1 MANIFAIRAENL
13 GRIYKIRSRKKS
25 EPKVLVA
32 LQDVNLSNQQ
42 GELFGLL
49 DPNGAGKRRMIKSI
63 GLKWRTIMSNNSEI
77 KPINHQPS
85 SNYLSKSIYIGKLPG
100 SPIGTIYLAVS
111 ERKLLAVGLID
122 SRDDF
127 IRDIKRRQ
135 KKMGSFHYSEEIT
148 HPPQILEASI
158 MQISEYLGGKRR
170 DFDLPIDWS
179 LMTPF
184 QEQVLRATV
193 SIPYGGVSTYSEIAQ
208 KIEKP
213 GAARAVGSAEAANPV
228 PIVIPCHRVI
238 GSDGKLH
245 GYGGR
250 GGITTK
256 AWLLKLEGDNIT
268 D

>member
-1 MANIFAIRAENL
+1 MSN
-13 GRIYKIRSRKKS
+13 KS
-25 EPKVLVA
+25 E
-32 LQDVNLSNQQ
+32 
-42 GELFGLL
+42 
-49 DPNGAGKRRMIKSI
+49 
-63 GLKWRTIMSNNSEI
+63 T
-77 KPINHQPS
+77 KPLNHQPS
-85 SNYLSKSIYIGKLPG
+85 GSNVPESIYIGKLPG
-100 SPIGTIYLAVS
+100 SPLGTIYMAVS

-122 SRDDF
+122 SRYDF
-127 IRDIKRRQ
+127 IRDMKRMR
-135 KKMGSFHYSEEIT
+135 KKMGSFHYSEET
-148 HPPQILEASI
+148 KYTPQLLEAAI
-158 MQISEYLGGKRR
+158 IQISEYLKGKRM

-179 LMTPF
+179 IMTPF
-184 QEQVLRATV
+184 QEQVLRATY
-193 SIPYGGVSTYSEIAQ
+193 SIPYGFVSTYSEIAQ
-208 KIEKP
+208 KVGKP

>member
-1 MANIFAIRAENL
+1 MSN
-13 GRIYKIRSRKKS
+13 KS
-25 EPKVLVA
+25 ETRPVY
-32 LQDVNLSNQQ
+32 
-42 GELFGLL
+42 
-49 DPNGAGKRRMIKSI
+49 
-63 GLKWRTIMSNNSEI
+63 
-77 KPINHQPS
+77 HQPS
-85 SNYLSKSIYIGKLPG
+85 VSILSESIYIGILPG

-111 ERKLLAVGLID
+111 ELKLLAVGLID

-127 IRDIKRRQ
+127 ILDIKRGRN
-135 KKMGSFHYSEEIT
+135 KLGIFHYSEEAT
-148 HPPQILEASI
+148 NAPQILEASI
-158 MQISEYLGGKRR
+158 KQISEYLGGKRR

-179 LMTPF
+179 MMTPF
-184 QEQVLRATV
+184 QEQVLRATD

-208 KIEKP
+208 KVGKP

-256 AWLLKLEGDNIT
+256 AWLLELESDNIT
-268 D
+268 NQETQRWRSKR

>member
-1 MANIFAIRAENL
+1 
-13 GRIYKIRSRKKS
+13 
-25 EPKVLVA
+25 
-32 LQDVNLSNQQ
+32 
-42 GELFGLL
+42 
-49 DPNGAGKRRMIKSI
+49 
-63 GLKWRTIMSNNSEI
+63 MSNKSDT
-77 KPINHQPS
+77 KPLKLQTSGSIL
-85 SNYLSKSIYIGKLPG
+85 YESIYIGKLPG

-111 ERKLLAVGLID
+111 ERNLLAVGLID

-127 IRDIKRRQ
+127 IRDVKRWRN
-135 KKMGSFHYSEEIT
+135 KVGSFQFSEEAAYA
-148 HPPQILEASI
+148 PPLLEAAI

-170 DFDLPIDWS
+170 DFDLPIEWS
-179 LMTPF
+179 MMTPF
-184 QEQVLRATV
+184 QEQVLRATD

-208 KIEKP
+208 KVGNP

-256 AWLLKLEGDNIT
+256 AWLLKLESDNIT

>member
-1 MANIFAIRAENL
+1 
-13 GRIYKIRSRKKS
+13 
-25 EPKVLVA
+25 
-32 LQDVNLSNQQ
+32 
-42 GELFGLL
+42 
-49 DPNGAGKRRMIKSI
+49 
-63 GLKWRTIMSNNSEI
+63 MSNNTE
-77 KPINHQPS
+77 KKTINHQPS
-85 SNYLSKSIYIGKLPG
+85 SNYLSESIYIGELPG
-100 SPIGTIYLAVS
+100 SPIGTIYLAVC

-127 IRDIKRRQ
+127 IRDVKRGR

-148 HPPQILEASI
+148 HAPPLLEAAI
-158 MQISEYLGGKRR
+158 MQISEYLGGKRM

-179 LMTPF
+179 MMTPF
-184 QEQVLRATV
+184 QEQVLRATD

-208 KIEKP
+208 KVGKP
-213 GAARAVGSAEAANPV
+213 GAARAVGSAEAANPI

>member
-1 MANIFAIRAENL
+1 MANTFAIRTGNL
-13 GRIYKIRSRKKS
+13 GCIYKIRSRKIS
-25 EPKVLVA
+25 EPKELVA
-32 LQDVNLSNQQ
+32 LQGVNLSIQQ

-49 DPNGAGKRRMIKSI
+49 GPDGAVKRTLIKSI

-85 SNYLSKSIYIGKLPG
+85 SNNLSKSIYIGKLPG

-127 IRDIKRRQ
+127 IRDVKRRR
-135 KKMGSFHYSEEIT
+135 KKMGSFHYSKET
-148 HPPQILEASI
+148 TYTPQLLDEAI
-158 MQISEYLGGKRR
+158 IQISEYLGRKRR
-170 DFDLPIDWS
+170 DFDLPINWS
-179 LMTPF
+179 MMTPF
-184 QEQVLRATV
+184 QKQVLSATGT
-193 SIPYGGVSTYSEIAQ
+193 IPYGSVSTYSEIA
-208 KIEKP
+208 KKVGKP

-256 AWLLKLEGDNIT
+256 AWLLKLESDNIT
-268 D
+268 N